1 MDKLCKNNYKY
12 IKGGEIMTKQELMD
26 FRMEV
31 ERLYNEYL
39 EKTENRNIS
48 YGEIAYIQ
56 DLSIEELQD
65 MYKELLE
72 SEEN

>member
-1 MDKLCKNNYKY
+1 
-12 IKGGEIMTKQELMD
+12 MTKQELMD

-56 DLSIEELQD
+56 DLSIEDLQD
-65 MYKELLE
+65 MYEELLE
-72 SEEN
+72 SESE

>member
-1 MDKLCKNNYKY
+1 
-12 IKGGEIMTKQELMD
+12 MTKQELMD

>member
-1 MDKLCKNNYKY
+1 
-12 IKGGEIMTKQELMD
+12 MTKQELMD

-56 DLSIEELQD
+56 DLSIEDLQD

-72 SEEN
+72 SESE